1 MTVRLEP
8 EQQGPEHQGAERLE
22 AQSDGPGASPDPGP
36 QVAILV
42 YPGVNELELGLM
54 LGLLS
59 PLGLPGSVGTPGA
72 AALTVARSRG
82 SVLCAGGLVCTPQL
96 IFAAAPPLA
105 GILVPGGL
113 GAQKAGRD
121 PAVRAV
127 LAQAQ
132 AELLPIGVCGSGLL
146 LAGEAGLL
154 ADRVVGCP
162 AGLLDTVWGYLPAD
176 LQPDRAVSD
185 TQEGKAA
192 LYSGPGGLKAV
203 TVILNLAAQVWGRP
217 RAQQAA
223 EQAGAVW
230 FPGE

>member
-1 MTVRLEP
+1 M
-8 EQQGPEHQGAERLE
+8 
-22 AQSDGPGASPDPGP
+22 
-36 QVAILV
+36 

-59 PLGLPGSVGTPGA
+59 PLGVQGSVGTPAA

-96 IFAAAPPLA
+96 IFAAAPRLA
-105 GILVPGGL
+105 GLLVPGGL

-132 AELLPIGVCGSGLL
+132 DELLPTGVCGSGLL

-154 ADRVVGCP
+154 ADRMVGCP
-162 AGLLDTVWGYLPAD
+162 APLADTVWGYLPAD

-185 TQEGKAA
+185 VRAGSAA
-192 LYSGPGGLKAV
+192 LYSGSGGLHAV
-203 TVILNLAAQVWGRP
+203 TVILSLAAQVWGVP
-217 RAQQAA
+217 QAQQAA
-223 EQAGAVW
+223 ERAGAMW

>member
-1 MTVRLEP
+1 M
-8 EQQGPEHQGAERLE
+8 
-22 AQSDGPGASPDPGP
+22 SPDPGP

-59 PLGLPGSVGTPGA
+59 PLGVQGSVGTPGA

-105 GILVPGGL
+105 GVLVPGGL

-127 LAQAQ
+127 LAQAR
-132 AELLPIGVCGSGLL
+132 AGLVPIGVCGSGLL
-146 LAGEAGLL
+146 LAGEAGLV

-162 AGLLDTVWGYLPAD
+162 APLADTVWGYLPAD

-185 TQEGKAA
+185 VQLGGAA
-192 LYSGPGGLKAV
+192 LYSGPGGLNAV
-203 TVILNLAAQVWGRP
+203 TVILNLAAQVWGAP
-217 RAQQAA
+217 RAQQVAQ
-223 EQAGAVW
+223 QAGAAW
-230 FPGE
+230 PMSS

>member
-1 MTVRLEP
+1 MTT
-8 EQQGPEHQGAERLE
+8 GPELLPESVL
-22 AQSDGPGASPDPGP
+22 PPDPGP

-42 YPGVNELELGLM
+42 YPGVSELELGLM

-59 PLGLPGSVGTPGA
+59 PLGSQGSVGTPGA

-105 GILVPGGL
+105 GLLIPGGL

-132 AELLPIGVCGSGLL
+132 AGLVPVGVCGSGLL
-146 LAGEAGLL
+146 LVGEAGLL
-154 ADRVVGCP
+154 ADRLLGCP
-162 AGLLDTVWGYLPAD
+162 APLADTVWGYLPAD

-185 TQEGKAA
+185 AQKGKAA

-203 TVILNLAAQVWGRP
+203 MVILNLAAQVWG
-217 RAQQAA
+217 A
-223 EQAGAVW
+223 EKARQTAERAGAVW
-230 FPGE
+230 PPGE

>member
-1 MTVRLEP
+1 MTDSSEP
-8 EQQGPEHQGAERLE
+8 LPE
-22 AQSDGPGASPDPGP
+22 SGASPDPGP

-96 IFAAAPPLA
+96 IFAAAPRLA
-105 GILVPGGL
+105 GLLIPGGL

-121 PAVRAV
+121 PAVRTV

-132 AELLPIGVCGSGLL
+132 AGLVPTGVCGSGLL

-154 ADRVVGCP
+154 ADRVLGCP
-162 AGLLDTVWGYLPAD
+162 AGLTDTVWGYLPAD
-176 LQPDRAVSD
+176 LQAERAVSD
-185 TQEGKAA
+185 VRAGSAA

-203 TVILNLAAQVWGRP
+203 TVILNLAAQVWGAEK
-217 RAQQAA
+217 AQRAA
-223 EQAGAVW
+223 ERAGATWV
-230 FPGE
+230 PGG